1 MFTLELQL
9 FFLMTLI
16 GNACGFYLPAAQLK
30 HHPLPPYGHIPSQI
44 MYSNFNMARRLP
56 YIHEE
61 HIHQPIRRRPGRP
74 RIKSQHHDEENGRE
88 KKGNYTLTLLQAN
101 VDVFILTFNV
111 RVFKADKSVTLL
123 LLSVCCSKEPASM
136 GVHLRDFDEPYVQP
150 TVPQV
155 GEPEGGCFPFCS
167 IRGSGSVMGRPEK
180 QRKYDLRKTQPSNEV
195 TSALQI

>member
-74 RIKSQHHDEENGRE
+74 RIKSQHHDEENGRK
-88 KKGNYTLTLLQAN
+88 KKGNYTLTLL
-101 VDVFILTFNV
+101 
-111 RVFKADKSVTLL
+111 
-123 LLSVCCSKEPASM
+123 
-136 GVHLRDFDEPYVQP
+136 
-150 TVPQV
+150 
-155 GEPEGGCFPFCS
+155 
-167 IRGSGSVMGRPEK
+167 
-180 QRKYDLRKTQPSNEV
+180 
-195 TSALQI
+195 